1 MLIKADRYTAVLRKD
16 QLNKNY
22 IMELVSVSIIQE
34 NSCFE
39 YTRYVTMGIVLVILE
54 LSHH

>member
-1 MLIKADRYTAVLRKD
+1 
-16 QLNKNY
+16 
-22 IMELVSVSIIQE
+22 MELVSVSIIQE

-39 YTRYVTMGIVLVILE
+39 HKRYVTMGIVLVILE